1 MFRLWFSVHSDL
13 SRMFNVADNFY
24 SSSRKLFIFKA
35 FLCLLKS
42 SQMFG
47 IKIAGGKKQPVLW
60 IQCTLVGAEP
70 DPMAWFP

>member
-1 MFRLWFSVHSDL
+1 
-13 SRMFNVADNFY
+13 
-24 SSSRKLFIFKA
+24 
-35 FLCLLKS
+35 
-42 SQMFG
+42 MFG